1 MSKTVY
7 KLLLLFF
14 VKNSFAGIIT
24 YINAISVKL
33 YVKVQNVFTSLK
45 LMACLIVI
53 GGGIYELSLGNFAN
67 LQTGFE
73 NTTASP
79 GGVALAMFSGLFAY
93 GGW

>member
-1 MSKTVY
+1 MSTY
-7 KLLLLFF
+7 FT
-14 VKNSFAGIIT
+14 GIIT
-24 YINAISVKL
+24 YINAVSVKL
-33 YVKVQNVFTSLK
+33 YVKVQNVFTFLK
-45 LMACLIVI
+45 LLACLVVI
-53 GGGIYELSLGNFAN
+53 GGGIYELSQGNLGN

>member
-1 MSKTVY
+1 MR
-7 KLLLLFF
+7 
-14 VKNSFAGIIT
+14 
-24 YINAISVKL
+24 
-33 YVKVQNVFTSLK
+33 VQNVFTALK
-45 LMACLIVI
+45 LVACLVVI
-53 GGGIYELSLGNFAN
+53 GGGIYKLCEGELGN